1 MRTTVFFPTW
11 KFPPF
16 LTHPLLLT
24 LLSALL
30 SGVISLG
37 WAALLVSSLTACLH
51 AWWNR
56 EALIISRSGRTPSWL
71 VWGYL
76 RERGPSPWDCQPAP
90 LRVFLGCVILCG
102 SQGWTWAYF
111 SQCIYSFFF
120 FSFFGKATW
129 HAKASQPGTEP
140 VPPALEVQS
149 PNNHWTS
156 REIPVYIFLQTVIAL
171 PSYMYIL
178 YR

>member
-76 RERGPSPWDCQPAP
+76 RERGSSPWDCQPAP

-120 FSFFGKATW
+120 FLAFLARPRGMRKPPNQELNLCPLHWKCRVPITTGLPGK
-129 HAKASQPGTEP
+129 
-140 VPPALEVQS
+140 
-149 PNNHWTS
+149 S
-156 REIPVYIFLQTVIAL
+156 RCTY
-171 PSYMYIL
+171 SYKL
-178 YR
+178 